1 MPAAKKKR
9 KKAVQRT
16 DPKQS
21 SRFLET
27 AKKLEVDES
36 GEAFERAVAAV
47 TKTPAS
53 QQKKTKQ

>member
-9 KKAVQRT
+9 KKVVRRT

-27 AKKLEVDES
+27 AKKLEVDET
-36 GEAFERAVAAV
+36 GKAFDRVLEVLAPKQR
-47 TKTPAS
+47 
-53 QQKKTKQ
+53 KKTAQ